1 MQGGKRE
8 GSGRKSTG
16 RTTGV
21 ISLRVPSDVRDLYE
35 YMTDAD
41 KRSLASLVASRV
53 RYRNERRRQ
62 AAQAQTPNPGE
73 NE

>member
-1 MQGGKRE
+1 MKGGKRE
-8 GSGRKSTG
+8 GSGRKATG

-21 ISLRVPSDVRDLYE
+21 ISLRVPADVRDLYE
-35 YMTDAD
+35 YMTEAD

-62 AAQAQTPNPGE
+62 AAQARTINPGE
-73 NE
+73 LE